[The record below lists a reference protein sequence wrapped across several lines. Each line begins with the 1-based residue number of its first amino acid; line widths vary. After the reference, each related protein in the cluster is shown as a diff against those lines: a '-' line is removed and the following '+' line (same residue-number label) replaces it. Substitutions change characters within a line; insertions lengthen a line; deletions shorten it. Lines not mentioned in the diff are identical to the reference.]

1 MSAQN
6 PASTIPP
13 ETLALYE
20 QLVATAPGVQRK
32 GANVP
37 YTSLNGNMFSY
48 LDQQGQLALRLPPE
62 ARAAFLAR
70 YPTGPVKPY
79 GVVQPEYVYVPSDL
93 LAETEELQPYFAQSV
108 AYAQSLKPK
117 PTIGKT
123 AAKTAAKAAKATSHN
138 SQRRAVAKKE
148 AATAKKKRLAKR

>member
-1 MSAQN
+1 MSA
-6 PASTIPP
+6 PKPSTIPP

-62 ARAAFLAR
+62 ARAAFLSR

-79 GVVQPEYVYVPSDL
+79 GVMQPEYVYVPSDL

-117 PTIGKT
+117 PTTRKT
-123 AAKTAAKAAKATSHN
+123 AAKATSHN

>member
-1 MSAQN
+1 MSVQK
-6 PASTIPP
+6 PASTISP

-20 QLVATAPGVQRK
+20 QLVATAPGLQRK

-48 LDQQGQLALRLPPE
+48 LDKQGQLALRLPPE

-70 YPTGPVKPY
+70 YHTGPVKPY

-117 PTIGKT
+117 PTT
-123 AAKTAAKAAKATSHN
+123 RQTAAKATSHN